1 MQHTNTPVR
10 HPRRSRALALLLAF
24 ALTLGLVPGFPLFSG
39 TASAHW
45 ADSYL
50 EQMSEWGFIR
60 SDQAATPDGMMTRAD
75 FMAIINRAYGYTQ
88 TGPTPFED
96 VSETD
101 WFYDDVG
108 IAYNANYIFGTS
120 DTTVS
125 PNDPLTRETAATVL
139 GRNMML
145 KESDGEILDFSD
157 ARDISAWAK
166 GTIKSSLEHYLVN
179 GYDDGTFQPQR
190 DLTWGEMAAMVT
202 RIVGTPIQEAGD
214 YSLGGVYGN
223 VTVSSDGVTLRD
235 TVISGDLYVT
245 GGVGLGGVKLEN
257 VTVLG
262 RIIASGSG
270 ESESGE
276 ASIVLRNVTAD
287 ELLVDNLQNNY
298 VTVRS
303 DGITE
308 IGKAVVRTG
317 AYLEDN
323 TPDGLGLKTV
333 VLEGEEGTRLDLA
346 GRIETVT
353 VKTPNAQVQVA
364 KGTVASLTVDENAPG
379 ATVTVNRGAEVK
391 ELNLDIGTYVTGE
404 GDVKKLNVNA
414 EGSVVTM
421 LPDEIYIRPGITA
434 VINDQ
439 IMDSLAAEEASR
451 DPMILSGYPVAS
463 DIAPTSITAV
473 FSTNKK
479 GTIHWAVS
487 AITDGSVATEDL
499 VHPPAYGGI
508 SVAKGTVASPQGD
521 VLVSGQVTGLT
532 PGGSYYLAAV
542 LVDDRGQQSPTKVIA
557 FTTPDNT
564 VPAFAEGYP
573 YFSLITNTMAQIT
586 VMPTKTCKLYYALL
600 PKGAA
605 APTESELK
613 TNAVVGNLGY
623 GVRDVVKNTED
634 VFQVNDQTLEELE
647 SYDLYLWL
655 VDADGANKSEIVHLE
670 FTTVDKTPPIF
681 DPAPMVTTVQATSVG
696 LTFQLNED
704 ATVYWVVVASGAA
717 YPKPNPESGST
728 QTPGPSDPYAWLQ
741 IEKGMGN
748 VLKSGSVNATAFKDG
763 TINVSGLTA
772 ETAYDLYYVAKDK
785 AGNYTNYG
793 KLTINTLDT
802 NGPKVSQFF
811 TRFVGED
818 NTKRPTSDTDIVL
831 EFSETVRS
839 TAERASGDSLLKL
852 YNDYKNASA
861 DKQALT
867 KLVESVRGSIVLKYL
882 DSSTGQPQDA
892 PVKGDEGVGDD
903 EWAIDYEKVK
913 VAMKNSKLQV
923 TFPKDGL
930 NLDSGITYY
939 FEISELTDTSSNQN
953 PIVPDTVNYKTA
965 ESYGHK
971 VPVIEIEF
979 ALVNLTSPGVGG
991 KDAPYERRDTSGNIV
1006 YKKDEKGDDT
1016 NVPEIQEEPSTVDLS
1031 FRMVPQSTSRVD
1043 PSICYDVLLWS
1054 DTSCEYDLYYRI
1066 LDNKNQP
1073 IKNPYADEYKDAL
1086 LPAKEEYQEA
1096 DGNGWIY
1103 LGYSSAVNPAKDDL
1117 AGKSVNGYFNGC
1129 DGTGFPSLPNL
1140 SEKVRYEF
1148 VMTLR
1153 KIGTSSNRDTWT
1165 GEIHFHNYVAAGLS
1179 NQLYTLSRGALNK
1192 IKDWEDFQKG
1202 GLSSGARS
1210 IGVWNNEGTTYDY
1223 IDVRQLFTNV
1233 SLPEFSGDTPTFA
1246 VTDTSVTMSLALDN
1260 PGDIYYVIGK
1270 ANPSKLPN
1278 GKPEITT
1285 TIGVPDSS
1293 DPEGTVD
1300 PSKDTDYDNQKVTTS
1315 SIDEWHILGKDVPYN
1330 GTGNQPHL
1338 IQPDPQNIFNPS
1350 GWAAASRAKTGTVNC
1365 PGVTLKEEPVEGL
1378 ETNTTYYAY
1387 FVIKGAAQELSRVY
1401 VFQFTTESTHKPRI
1415 LMNALGTGDVEF
1427 KTDVASNGYYRIISL
1442 SDVDRIPMLSR
1453 PFNQFVDNNPSLN
1466 GKAVPTCYMDDSFTL
1481 LKALTSRY
1489 NYEQARNQSDNP
1501 PPGQTKEGY
1510 YFFPSR
1516 NGDYTAYNELN
1527 GGAYTVFDIYAN
1539 NDSRD
1544 KVYGLVR
1551 DGRPGY
1557 DEEVIG
1563 TIQWGPFGP
1572 TQAPVNY
1579 GNNTL
1584 TIGSR
1589 LGSGRYIIL
1598 SYAQNTAVSGSYL
1611 TASFRAGDVQ
1621 KSTLS
1626 HPDLTGVGQVE
1637 RLSQG
1642 TSRNLW
1648 SGKIS
1653 FTFNTILHVS
1663 TSSDPDSNDHA
1674 LITPSNLK
1682 NGDYVTMPTK
1692 GDISFSSVTQRG
1704 FTLEL
1709 NNVEMGQEISF
1720 DASFFRSSAGD
1731 PAPEKLTVELNQDAK
1746 GPFIT
1751 VTWGQ
1756 QGVTDHHPFSRTDL
1770 CRPLESTGGRTITLD
1785 SEAPIK
1791 LEGNSNSGFS
1801 ATLDAADAEKNKLVI
1816 KTVQVVPEPVAS
1828 DGPVGWTWEIST
1840 NNVVT
1845 IDNRFAEKPTF
1856 TAVGIGTTL
1865 VTLTVTVGNSED
1877 STQTLR
1883 ITVDGSMN
1891 IEIPSTLSTNTET
1904 MTITPTDNT
1913 GSATCS
1919 IDWKRKDNTNPAETL
1934 TADLGTGL
1942 TSAGN
1947 TTTWKITAGNS
1958 VVFSG
1963 GTNAKEATGLT
1974 PRIVAMGDGETTIVV
1989 TSGAGDKTLTKT
2001 ITVTVTSDNGNTFS
2015 GLTPKN

>member
-1 MQHTNTPVR
+1 MQHTNSLGR
-10 HPRRSRALALLLAF
+10 HPRRSRALALLLAL
-24 ALTLGLVPGFPLFSG
+24 ALTLGLVPGFPLVSG

-60 SDQAATPDGMMTRAD
+60 SDQAATPDNMMTRAD
-75 FMAIINRAYGYTQ
+75 FMAIMNRAYGYTQ

-96 VSETD
+96 VAETD

-202 RIVGTPIQEAGD
+202 RIVGTPIQEPGD

-235 TVISGDLYVT
+235 TIISGDLYVT

-270 ESESGE
+270 ESETGE
-276 ASIVLRNVTAD
+276 ASIVLRNVVAD

-298 VTVRS
+298 VTVRA

-308 IGKAVVRTG
+308 IGKTIVRTG
-317 AYLEDN
+317 SYLEDN
-323 TPDGLGLKTV
+323 TPEGLGLKSIS
-333 VLEGEEGTRLDLA
+333 LEGEEGTRLDLA

-353 VKTPNAQVQVA
+353 IKTPNAQVQVA

-379 ATVTVNRGAEVK
+379 ATVTINRGAEVK
-391 ELNLDIGTYVTGE
+391 ELNLDIGTYVGGE

-414 EGSVVTM
+414 EGCVVTM

-434 VINDQ
+434 IINDQ

-463 DIAPTSITAV
+463 DIAPESITAV

-499 VHPPAYGGI
+499 IHPPAYGGI
-508 SVAKGTVASPQGD
+508 SVAKGTVAVPQGD
-521 VLVSGQVTGLT
+521 VLVSGNVTGLT

-557 FTTPDNT
+557 FTTPDNS
-564 VPAFAEGYP
+564 VPAFAEDYP

-647 SYDLYLWL
+647 TYDLYLWL
-655 VDADGANKSEIVHLE
+655 VDADGANKSAIIKLS

-704 ATVYWVVVASGAA
+704 ATLYWVVVAAGAE

-748 VLKSGSVNATAFKDG
+748 VLKSGSTNATAFKDG
-763 TINVSGLTA
+763 TFNVSGLTA

-811 TRFVGED
+811 TRYVGED

-852 YNDYKNASA
+852 YDDYKNATA

-882 DSSTGQPQDA
+882 DSSTGQPQEA
-892 PVKGDEGVGDD
+892 FVKGDEGVGDD
-903 EWAIDYEKVK
+903 EWNIDYEKVR
-913 VAMKNSKLQV
+913 VAMKNGKLQV

-930 NLDSGITYY
+930 NLDSGTTYY
-939 FEISELTDTSSNQN
+939 FEISNLTDTSSNQN
-953 PIVPDTVNYKTA
+953 PIVPDAVNYKTA

-979 ALVNLTSPGVGG
+979 ALVNLTNPGVGG
-991 KDAPYERRDTSGNIV
+991 KDAPYERRNTSGELVFKTND
-1006 YKKDEKGDDT
+1006 KGEKT
-1016 NVPEIQEEPSTVDLS
+1016 KVPEIQEETSTVDLS
-1031 FRMVPQSTSRVD
+1031 FRMAPQSTSRVD
-1043 PSICYDVLLWS
+1043 PSICYDVLLWA

-1066 LDNKNQP
+1066 LDSKNQP
-1073 IKNPYADEYKDAL
+1073 ILNPYGSEHKDAL

-1096 DGNGWIY
+1096 DGHGWIY
-1103 LGYSSAVNPAKDDL
+1103 LGYSNAVNPAKGDF
-1117 AGKSVNGYFNGC
+1117 AGKSVNGFFNGC
-1129 DGTGFPSLPNL
+1129 DGTGFPALPNL

-1148 VMTLR
+1148 AITLR

-1192 IKDWEDFQKG
+1192 IADWENFQKG
-1202 GLSSGARS
+1202 GLANGARS
-1210 IGVWNNEGTTYDY
+1210 IGVWSSEGTTHDY
-1223 IDVRQLFTNV
+1223 IDIRQLYTNV
-1233 SLPEFSGDTPTFA
+1233 SLPKFSGETPTFA

-1285 TIGVPDSS
+1285 TIGVPDSN
-1293 DPEGTVD
+1293 DDQGAVD
-1300 PSKDTDYDNQKVTTS
+1300 PSKDTAYNDQKVTTS
-1315 SIDEWHILGKDVPYN
+1315 SIDEWYVLGKDVPYN
-1330 GTGNQPHL
+1330 GLGTQPHL

-1365 PGVTLKEEPVEGL
+1365 PGVAVKEETVEGL

-1401 VFQFTTESTHKPRI
+1401 VYQFTTESTHKPRI
-1415 LMNALGTGDVEF
+1415 LMNPLGSGDVEF
-1427 KTDVASNGYYRIISL
+1427 QTDVSANGYYRFLSL
-1442 SDVDRIPMLSR
+1442 SDVERIPMLSR
-1453 PFNQFVDNNPSLN
+1453 PFNKFVGDNPSLN
-1466 GKAVPTCYMDDSFTL
+1466 GKDVPTCYMDDSFTL

-1489 NYEQARNQSDNP
+1489 NYEQARNQSDAPSDPNK
-1501 PPGQTKEGY
+1501 TKEDIY
-1510 YFFPSR
+1510 YFPSR
-1516 NGDYTAYNELN
+1516 NGDYTAYNELK

-1557 DEEVIG
+1557 DEEIIG
-1563 TIQWGPFGP
+1563 TVQWGPFGP
-1572 TQAPVNY
+1572 TQTPANY

-1584 TIGSR
+1584 ATGNRIGA
-1589 LGSGRYIIL
+1589 GKYILL

-1611 TASFRAGDVQ
+1611 TASFRAGEVQ
-1621 KSTLS
+1621 KSNLT
-1626 HPDLTGVGQVE
+1626 HPDLTGVGQTE
-1637 RLSQG
+1637 RLKRG
-1642 TSRNLW
+1642 TATNLW

-1653 FTFNTILHVS
+1653 LSFNAVLHVS
-1663 TSSDPDSNDHA
+1663 TGTGDDQSHEP
-1674 LITPSNLK
+1674 ITPTNLNNPNYLIK
-1682 NGDYVTMPTK
+1682 PGRGQIAFSGVTA
-1692 GDISFSSVTQRG
+1692 QG

-1709 NNVEMGQEISF
+1709 INVEMGQEITF
-1720 DASFFRSSAGD
+1720 QPSFFRASSGD
-1731 PAPEKLTVELNQDAK
+1731 PAPETLTVVLDEDTK

-1751 VTWGQ
+1751 VTWGTE
-1756 QGVTDHHPFSRTDL
+1756 GMADHHPFSRTDL
-1770 CRPLESTGGRTITLD
+1770 CRPSESSGGRTITLD
-1785 SEAPIK
+1785 SKAPIK
-1791 LEGNSNSGFS
+1791 LEGNANSGFS
-1801 ATLDAADAEKNKLVI
+1801 ATLDAADPAKKVLEI
-1816 KTVQVVPEPVAS
+1816 TTVQIVPMPDPAT
-1828 DGPVGWTWEIST
+1828 DGPITYSWEFST
-1840 NNVVT
+1840 PNVVT
-1845 IDNRFAEKPTF
+1845 IDNKFAEKPKF
-1856 TAVGIGTTL
+1856 TAVGIGTTI
-1865 VTLTVTVGNSED
+1865 VTLTITVGGSEQ
-1877 STQTLR
+1877 SPQTLK
-1883 ITVDGSMN
+1883 ITVNGSMN
-1891 IEIPSTLSTNTET
+1891 ITAAPTSAETESLSV
-1904 MTITPTDNT
+1904 TPTDNAS
-1913 GSATCS
+1913 SATCS
-1919 IDWKRKDNTNPAETL
+1919 IDWKRKDNKNPSETL
-1934 TADLGTGL
+1934 TADLAGL
-1942 TSAGN
+1942 TNAGN

-1963 GTNAKEATGLT
+1963 GSTNKEATGLT

-1989 TSGAGDKTLTKT
+1989 TSGAGDKTLSKT
-2001 ITVTVTSDNGNTFS
+2001 ITVTVTSDSGNTFN

>member
-1 MQHTNTPVR
+1 MQHTNSLGR
-10 HPRRSRALALLLAF
+10 HPRRSRALALLLAL
-24 ALTLGLVPGFPLFSG
+24 ALTLGLVPGFPLVPG

-60 SDQAATPDGMMTRAD
+60 SDQAATPDNMMTRAD
-75 FMAIINRAYGYTQ
+75 FMAIMNRAYGYTQ

-96 VSETD
+96 VAETD

-202 RIVGTPIQEAGD
+202 RIVGTPIQEPGD

-235 TVISGDLYVT
+235 TIISGDLYVT

-270 ESESGE
+270 ESETGE
-276 ASIVLRNVTAD
+276 ASIVLRNVVAD

-298 VTVRS
+298 VTVRA

-308 IGKAVVRTG
+308 IGKTIVRTG
-317 AYLEDN
+317 SYLEDN
-323 TPDGLGLKTV
+323 TPEGLGLKSIS
-333 VLEGEEGTRLDLA
+333 LEGEEGTRLDLA

-353 VKTPNAQVQVA
+353 IKTPNAQVQVA

-379 ATVTVNRGAEVK
+379 ATVTINRGAEVK
-391 ELNLDIGTYVTGE
+391 ELNLDIGTYVGGE

-414 EGSVVTM
+414 EGCVVTM

-434 VINDQ
+434 IINDQ

-463 DIAPTSITAV
+463 DIAPESITAV

-479 GTIHWAVS
+479 GTVHWAVS

-499 VHPPAYGGI
+499 IHPPAYGGI
-508 SVAKGTVASPQGD
+508 SVAKGTVAVPQGD
-521 VLVSGQVTGLT
+521 VLVSGSVTGLT

-557 FTTPDNT
+557 FTTPDNS
-564 VPAFAEGYP
+564 VPAFAEDYP

-647 SYDLYLWL
+647 TYDLYLWL
-655 VDADGANKSEIVHLE
+655 VDADGANKSAIIKLS

-704 ATVYWVVVASGAA
+704 ATLYWVVVAAGAE

-748 VLKSGSVNATAFKDG
+748 VLKSGSTNATAFKDG
-763 TINVSGLTA
+763 TFNVSGLTA

-811 TRFVGED
+811 TRYVGED

-852 YNDYKNASA
+852 YDDYKNATA

-882 DSSTGQPQDA
+882 DSSTGQPQEA
-892 PVKGDEGVGDD
+892 FVKGDEGVGDD
-903 EWAIDYEKVK
+903 EWNIDYEKVR
-913 VAMKNSKLQV
+913 VAMKNGKLQV

-930 NLDSGITYY
+930 NLDSGTTYY
-939 FEISELTDTSSNQN
+939 FEISNLTDTSSNQN
-953 PIVPDTVNYKTA
+953 PIVPDAVNYKTA

-979 ALVNLTSPGVGG
+979 ALVNLTNPGVGG
-991 KDAPYERRDTSGNIV
+991 KDAPYERRNANGELV
-1006 YKKDEKGDDT
+1006 FKKDEAGMATKI
-1016 NVPEIQEEPSTVDLS
+1016 PEIQEETSTVDLS
-1031 FRMVPQSTSRVD
+1031 FRMAPQSTSRVD
-1043 PSICYDVLLWS
+1043 PSICYDVLLWA
-1054 DTSCEYDLYYRI
+1054 DTPCQYDLYYRI
-1066 LDNKNQP
+1066 LDSKNQP
-1073 IKNPYADEYKDAL
+1073 IKNPYESEYKDAL

-1103 LGYSSAVNPAKDDL
+1103 LGESGAVNPAKDDF
-1117 AGKSVNGYFNGC
+1117 AGKSVNGFFNGC

-1148 VMTLR
+1148 VITLR
-1153 KIGTSSNRDTWT
+1153 KIGTSSDRDTWT

-1210 IGVWNNEGTTYDY
+1210 IGVWSNDGTTHDY
-1223 IDVRQLFTNV
+1223 IDIRQLYTNV
-1233 SLPEFSGDTPTFA
+1233 SLPDFQGGAPIFV
-1246 VTDTSVTMSLALDN
+1246 VTDKSVTMDLALDN

-1270 ANPSKLPN
+1270 ANTSGLPG
-1278 GKPEITT
+1278 GKPEIATT
-1285 TIGVPDSS
+1285 VKREDGKEGDITQDEVPRYGD
-1293 DPEGTVD
+1293 
-1300 PSKDTDYDNQKVTTS
+1300 DTERPRPT
-1315 SIDEWHILGKDVPYN
+1315 
-1330 GTGNQPHL
+1330 L
-1338 IQPDPQNIFNPS
+1338 IQPDRQNVFNPS
-1350 GWAAASRAKTGTVNC
+1350 GWAAASRAKTGTVSC
-1365 PGVTLKEEPVEGL
+1365 PGVSFQHELVEGL
-1378 ETNTTYYAY
+1378 ETNTTYYVY
-1387 FVIKGAAQELSRVY
+1387 FVIKGAAQDLSPVY
-1401 VFQFTTESTHKPRI
+1401 VYQFTTEETHKPRI
-1415 LMNALGTGDVEF
+1415 YLDPLGSGDIAF
-1427 KTDVASNGYYRIISL
+1427 GTDVASNGRYRVL
-1442 SDVDRIPMLSR
+1442 SESEALNKDLIPLLTR
-1453 PFNQFVDNNPSLN
+1453 QFVDFIGTNTDHFGGKQLPKGYAEDFTVLDALSTHYQYAEARSQCGCNGNPELH
-1466 GKAVPTCYMDDSFTL
+1466 
-1481 LKALTSRY
+1481 
-1489 NYEQARNQSDNP
+1489 
-1501 PPGQTKEGY
+1501 
-1510 YFFPSR
+1510 YFPER
-1516 NGDYTAYNELN
+1516 NGDPTAYDPSGKGE
-1527 GGAYTVFDIYAN
+1527 YTVFDIYA
-1539 NDSRD
+1539 DDISRG
-1544 KVYGLVR
+1544 KLYGLINS
-1551 DGRPGY
+1551 GSPGY
-1557 DEEVIG
+1557 GEPPVTGVSWSNVPG
-1563 TIQWGPFGP
+1563 TIQSP
-1572 TQAPVNY
+1572 ADY
-1579 GNNTL
+1579 GDYTL
-1584 TIGSR
+1584 AIGNII
-1589 LGSGRYIIL
+1589 GEGRYVIL
-1598 SYAQNTAVSGSYL
+1598 SYAQNNAVAGGYKM
-1611 TASFRAGDVQ
+1611 ASFRATAFQ
-1621 KSTLS
+1621 KSSLV
-1626 HPDLTGVGQVE
+1626 HPDLTSVGE
-1637 RLSQG
+1637 TEILTQG
-1642 TSRNLW
+1642 SSPKVWN
-1648 SGKIS
+1648 GKV
-1653 FTFNTILHVS
+1653 TLNFNSILHVS
-1663 TSSDPDSNDHA
+1663 TSKDPNSNEHA
-1674 LITPSNLK
+1674 LVTPANLISAK
-1682 NGDYVTMPTK
+1682 GSYITMPT
-1692 GDISFSSVTQRG
+1692 GDISFTDVSQYG
-1704 FTLEL
+1704 FTIAIKDLP
-1709 NNVEMGQEISF
+1709 MGSSITFSPK
-1720 DASFFRSSAGD
+1720 FFRSSAGD
-1731 PAPEKLTVELNQDAK
+1731 PAPEQLVIKFTRDSE
-1746 GPFIT
+1746 GPYIE
-1751 VTWGQ
+1751 VTWGRK
-1756 QGVTDHHPFSRTDL
+1756 GVSDQHYDQWTGL
-1770 CRPLESTGGRTITLD
+1770 CRPDGGSQESFVILTSDVPMGGGPGGSGYTMKLDDTKNIAKILSVSLNPPLDPDEYSYYWTSSPENIVEITDPYTEKTSIKTLGVGTTTVTVLVRHASGKDFTQRIQVTVEGSLNVNFTNTTAGTTIT
-1785 SEAPIK
+1785 P
-1791 LEGNSNSGFS
+1791 S
-1801 ATLDAADAEKNKLVI
+1801 ATGTDNTAAVEWDAANKDSA
-1816 KTVQVVPEPVAS
+1816 T
-1828 DGPVGWTWEIST
+1828 
-1840 NNVVT
+1840 
-1845 IDNRFAEKPTF
+1845 
-1856 TAVGIGTTL
+1856 TTL
-1865 VTLTVTVGNSED
+1865 V
-1877 STQTLR
+1877 
-1883 ITVDGSMN
+1883 
-1891 IEIPSTLSTNTET
+1891 
-1904 MTITPTDNT
+1904 
-1913 GSATCS
+1913 
-1919 IDWKRKDNTNPAETL
+1919 
-1934 TADLGTGL
+1934 ADLGTNLKNTQITWTITGS
-1942 TSAGN
+1942 SATFTGN
-1947 TTTWKITAGNS
+1947 QKTFTGDAEKTPILVISNGTDFTIKVEAGTGASKI
-1958 VVFSG
+1958 
-1963 GTNAKEATGLT
+1963 E
-1974 PRIVAMGDGETTIVV
+1974 
-1989 TSGAGDKTLTKT
+1989 KT
-2001 ITVTVTSDNGNTFS
+2001 ISVSI
-2015 GLTPKN
+2015 KNFGANMNPLPSPNP